1 MRVVDTLG
9 TPWAARE
16 IMVRVE
22 SIIGLEY
29 HGGIPHAP
37 PTDTQKMP
45 IYQWPEDVPTRADSD
60 DVLCEC
66 VRLPSSE
73 FDRLMQALRY
83 PPQRD
88 EASELAAH
96 GGVDR
101 AFALF
106 VNTCTLSIQLGA
118 RLCADAPV
126 AAS

>member
-1 MRVVDTLG
+1 
-9 TPWAARE
+9 
-16 IMVRVE
+16 MVRVE

-101 AFALF
+101 ASAL
-106 VNTCTLSIQLGA
+106 
-118 RLCADAPV
+118 
-126 AAS
+126 

>member
-1 MRVVDTLG
+1 VRVVDTLG

-101 AFALF
+101 ASAL
-106 VNTCTLSIQLGA
+106 
-118 RLCADAPV
+118 
-126 AAS
+126 